1 MIAVAVISVV
11 GILNLFLGLTTLL
24 RARKEPASFFYF
36 LISLITVLWIVPLS
50 FLEFSPTDAHRVM
63 LARFAFIGPTFLPL
77 ALYGFISNFPST
89 SKNYKQSIFIFFALA
104 GFIFLNVALLG
115 NAFITGVSKT
125 SGGQYVYSYGYQYTI
140 YFIYLAGGIFYLLG
154 SMYKRFRKSQGLDQ
168 LRLKYLLTGFGLSA
182 AGALLTNM
190 VLPMLG
196 LDIFATF
203 GPVSTLFLFYFTTQ
217 AILYHRLF
225 DIGTFVS
232 KIMEVVVLSAFF
244 YLVIFLIRSF
254 EIRILNLSFYD
265 PLNIFIDLVFALIV
279 AVNIKG
285 IQKTIG
291 TFVGSILAAEKI
303 KVEEISRQIDI
314 LRTQNLPLQEFLKR
328 AVEIITNEVPKL
340 RAFMVNDSELSDV
353 LQKNSFLVGKLYL
366 LQELQPTTKQHNYM
380 NQAGYGILVRISDD
394 IPLIMYEK
402 SGQIAYT
409 KQEID
414 AVSFIVEKLKVTLAE
429 RTLLEQTNNFNS
441 ILQKKVTQQTKKL
454 VNANAK
460 LRELD
465 KAKSDFISM
474 ASHQL
479 RTPISVIR
487 GYLSMIMSGDLGQV
501 PSELLS
507 SLERVL
513 RNTDQLNNIVEDIL
527 NASRIEQARLVINR
541 TDTDVVQLVKNAA
554 IELHKKASDKGLL
567 LETNL
572 PKRKVI
578 LSIDQTKVF
587 EAVLNLIDNA
597 IAYTPKGSVTV
608 SLTSDDQR
616 VLISVADT
624 GIGIP
629 PEKADHIFKRFSR
642 LDNAKL
648 VRPDGT
654 GIGLF
659 IAKKV
664 VDAHSGKIWFSSNVG
679 EGTTFFLQLP
689 KKLPQSSSEKSP
701 KRQK

>member
-89 SKNYKQSIFIFFALA
+89 SKNYKQSIFVFFALA

-115 NAFITGVSKT
+115 NAFITGVSQTAK
-125 SGGQYVYSYGYQYTI
+125 GAYVYSYGYQYTI

-244 YLVIFLIRSF
+244 YLVIFLVRTF
-254 EIRILNLSFYD
+254 EIQILHLSFYD
-265 PLNIFIDLVFALIV
+265 PLNIFIDLVFALVV

-291 TFVGSILAAEKI
+291 TFVGSLLAAEKI
-303 KVEEISRQIDI
+303 KVEDISRHIDT
-314 LRTQNLPLQEFLKR
+314 LRTQDLPLQEFLER
-328 AVEIITNEVPKL
+328 AVNIITDEIPKL
-340 RAFMVNDSELSDV
+340 RAFMVNDPDLSAV
-353 LQKNSFLVGKLYL
+353 LQENAFVLGKLYL
-366 LQELQPTTKQHNYM
+366 LQELPVTSKQHTYM
-380 NQAGYGILVRISDD
+380 NQNGYGILVRISED

-441 ILQKKVTQQTKKL
+441 LLQKKVTQQTKKL

-501 PSELLS
+501 PPDLLT

-541 TDTDVVQLVKNAA
+541 ADTDLVQLTRNAT
-554 IELHKKASDKGLL
+554 IELKKKATDKGLV
-567 LETNL
+567 LETAL
-572 PKRKVI
+572 PRKKIV

-587 EAVLNLIDNA
+587 EAILNLIDNA
-597 IAYTPKGSVTV
+597 IAYTPKGSV
-608 SLTSDDQR
+608 R
-616 VLISVADT
+616 VLLSSDEQKVILSVADT

-629 PEKADHIFKRFSR
+629 QEKADHIFKRFSR

-664 VDAHSGKIWFSSNVG
+664 VDAHGGKIWFTSKFG
-679 EGTTFFLQLP
+679 EGTTFYIQFAKKPQL
-689 KKLPQSSSEKSP
+689 SSTKETT
-701 KRQK
+701 QNN